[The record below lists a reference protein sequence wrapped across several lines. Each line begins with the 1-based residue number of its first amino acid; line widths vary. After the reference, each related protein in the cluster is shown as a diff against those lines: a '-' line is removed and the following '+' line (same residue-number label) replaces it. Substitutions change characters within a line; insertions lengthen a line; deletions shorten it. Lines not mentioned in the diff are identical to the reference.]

1 MFICGCTGSLLLW
14 ADSLAAASRRYSLA
28 VGHGLLTAVSSLVAD
43 LGPQSAGS
51 VVVTHRLSYPLAC
64 GIFPDQGL
72 NPGPLHWQANS

>member
-1 MFICGCTGSLLLW
+1 MAARALYCCGQT
-14 ADSLAAASRRYSLA
+14 LAAASGRYSLA